1 MNKMTHFTQKI
12 NQLKW
17 LQAIGIDY
25 YLSESSSKQKI
36 LDILDSRHSS
46 NNIKESGDKRSKYDE
61 TMSFCFSAESKE
73 IDRKGTLEILD
84 PCFRRDDIMVSRDD
98 IKRSGNN
105 IKEVQMPLRKTPTKS
120 PVDSNSEEHSNIQL
134 ARDLADAASSL
145 EELKKLLMDF
155 NGCSLKKLANKTVFA
170 DGNPQSSIMFI
181 GEAPGS
187 NEDAQGIPF
196 CGESGKLLD
205 NVLASINI
213 SREHNAYITNTVFWR
228 PPANRQ
234 PTQEEIDICR
244 PFVEKHIALINPKLI
259 VLVGNVA
266 ATSLL
271 GKNAG
276 ISKIRQE
283 YYLYTNQYLSK
294 PIQTT
299 SIFHPAY
306 LLRQP
311 MQKKTTWYDLLKI
324 HEYINA
330 SGI

>member
-1 MNKMTHFTQKI
+1 MTHLTKKI

-25 YLSESSSKQKI
+25 YLSESTINQQKI
-36 LDILDSRHSS
+36 QINSNIKKKKPMAAPIYSNDLKNGNNKQENSVVNLSKMKQVSIPTTICDNNSSNHSS
-46 NNIKESGDKRSKYDE
+46 
-61 TMSFCFSAESKE
+61 
-73 IDRKGTLEILD
+73 
-84 PCFRRDDIMVSRDD
+84 
-98 IKRSGNN
+98 
-105 IKEVQMPLRKTPTKS
+105 
-120 PVDSNSEEHSNIQL
+120 IQL
-134 ARDLADAASSL
+134 ARSLADSASSL
-145 EELKKLLMDF
+145 EELKTLLMDF
-155 NGCSLKKLANKTVFA
+155 NGCDLKKLANKTVFA

-187 NEDAQGIPF
+187 NEDAEGIPF

-213 SREHNAYITNTVFWR
+213 SRKHNAYITNTVFWR

-283 YYLYTNQYLSK
+283 YYLYTNQYLIK

-311 MQKKTTWYDLLKI
+311 MQKKTTWYDLIKI
-324 HEYINA
+324 HDYINTNVIA
-330 SGI
+330 SERI

>member
-1 MNKMTHFTQKI
+1 MTHLTKKI

-25 YLSESSSKQKI
+25 YLSESTINQQKI
-36 LDILDSRHSS
+36 QISSNIKKKKPTTAPIYSNDLKNRDKKQGDNVLDLSKVKHTNIPTTICNSNSSNHSS
-46 NNIKESGDKRSKYDE
+46 
-61 TMSFCFSAESKE
+61 
-73 IDRKGTLEILD
+73 
-84 PCFRRDDIMVSRDD
+84 
-98 IKRSGNN
+98 
-105 IKEVQMPLRKTPTKS
+105 
-120 PVDSNSEEHSNIQL
+120 IQL
-134 ARDLADAASSL
+134 ARSLANSAGSL
-145 EELKKLLMDF
+145 EELKTLLMDF
-155 NGCSLKKLANKTVFA
+155 NGCDLKKLANKTVFA

-187 NEDAQGIPF
+187 NEDAEGIPF

-213 SREHNAYITNTVFWR
+213 SRKHNAYITNTVFWR

-283 YYLYTNQYLSK
+283 YYLYTNQYLIK

-311 MQKKTTWYDLLKI
+311 IQKKTTWYDLIKI
-324 HEYINA
+324 HDYINTNI
-330 SGI
+330 GI

>member
-1 MNKMTHFTQKI
+1 MTHLTKKI

-25 YLSESSSKQKI
+25 YLSESAINQQRTEISSNIKRKKPTTASIYSNDLKNGNNKKENSVINLTKVKQTNI
-36 LDILDSRHSS
+36 HTTICDNNSSEHSS
-46 NNIKESGDKRSKYDE
+46 
-61 TMSFCFSAESKE
+61 
-73 IDRKGTLEILD
+73 
-84 PCFRRDDIMVSRDD
+84 
-98 IKRSGNN
+98 
-105 IKEVQMPLRKTPTKS
+105 
-120 PVDSNSEEHSNIQL
+120 IQL
-134 ARDLADAASSL
+134 ARSLADSAGSL
-145 EELKKLLMDF
+145 EELKTLLMDF
-155 NGCSLKKLANKTVFA
+155 NGCDLKKLANKTVFA

-187 NEDAQGIPF
+187 NEDAEGIPF

-213 SREHNAYITNTVFWR
+213 SRKHNAYITNTVFWR

-283 YYLYTNQYLSK
+283 YYLYTNQYLIK

-311 MQKKTTWYDLLKI
+311 MQKKATWYDLIKI
-324 HEYINA
+324 HDYINTNI
-330 SGI
+330 GI